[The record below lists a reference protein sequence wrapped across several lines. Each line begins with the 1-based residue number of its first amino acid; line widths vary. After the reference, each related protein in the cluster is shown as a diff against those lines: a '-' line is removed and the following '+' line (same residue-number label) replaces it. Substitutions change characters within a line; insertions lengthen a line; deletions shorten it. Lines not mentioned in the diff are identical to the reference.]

1 MQSNAL
7 FFLLPNVL
15 RSFYAVFFEGL
26 VSGLKTR
33 ALEEKVFLRKMVRAC
48 GLEEEM
54 VMKGEFGR
62 MNGVVLG
69 MNG

>member
-1 MQSNAL
+1 VQSNAL
-7 FFLLPNVL
+7 FSLLPNVFC
-15 RSFYAVFFEGL
+15 SFYAVFFVLLVRGL
-26 VSGLKTR
+26 ITRGL
-33 ALEEKVFLRKMVRAC
+33 EVKVFLRKMVRAC

>member
-7 FFLLPNVL
+7 FSLLPNIL
-15 RSFYAVFFEGL
+15 SSFYAVFFVLLVRGL
-26 VSGLKTR
+26 ITR
-33 ALEEKVFLRKMVRAC
+33 VLEVKVFLRKMVRAC

>member
-7 FFLLPNVL
+7 FFLLPNVFC
-15 RSFYAVFFEGL
+15 SFYAVFFEG
-26 VSGLKTR
+26 VVRGLITR
-33 ALEEKVFLRKMVRAC
+33 GLEEKVFLRKMVRAC